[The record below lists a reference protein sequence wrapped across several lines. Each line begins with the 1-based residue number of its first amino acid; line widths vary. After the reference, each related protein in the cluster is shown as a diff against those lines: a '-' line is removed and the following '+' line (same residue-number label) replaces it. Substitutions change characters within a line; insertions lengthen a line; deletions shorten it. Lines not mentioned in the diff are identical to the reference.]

1 MNDTASAKRKA
12 LCGSPGV
19 SPSPNPK
26 PALFAGSM
34 WAALVLPSLWNPRE
48 KSMTVEELQKATR
61 ALAMSIRDQIQQF
74 EERAGGV
81 YVDQVS
87 LFHGD
92 EKMGLGKRTVDVNID
107 AKVRI

>member
-1 MNDTASAKRKA
+1 VNDTASAKRKA

-92 EKMGLGKRTVDVNID
+92 EMGLGKRTVDVNID

>member
-1 MNDTASAKRKA
+1 
-12 LCGSPGV
+12 
-19 SPSPNPK
+19 
-26 PALFAGSM
+26 M